1 MHPESLSANLLKICW
16 MCIHNRYKTSS
27 VVTENIKYSTLA
39 NILTLVT
46 FIILGHKTLKMLAI
60 LIIHK
65 QFMGCNLYALLMSDF
80 HQPDHMEVSGWMK
93 A

>member
-1 MHPESLSANLLKICW
+1 
-16 MCIHNRYKTSS
+16 
-27 VVTENIKYSTLA
+27 
-39 NILTLVT
+39 
-46 FIILGHKTLKMLAI
+46 MLAI

-65 QFMGCNLYALLMSDF
+65 QFMGCNLYAPLMSDF